1 VAHNLVCRSIKLI
14 DAPRTSQ
21 ARHPQTE
28 EIVRVSTPTWQ
39 NGPSAAAD
47 QTSLRRANLGLVLR
61 HLRDRGPRS
70 RARLAADLGLNK
82 ATVSSLVAELTDRG
96 LVRDGGPARGA
107 VGRPATTVE
116 IDGRRVCGVGAEIN
130 VQHVATLALD
140 LHGDVASE
148 RRLSLDAAGQPP
160 ETVVDHLAALLAAT
174 MQDLDERGAL
184 PVGLVVGTAGLIDSA
199 TGALALAPN
208 LGWRDVPV
216 AAMLRERM
224 GEPAYPIEI
233 DNEANLAAVAEA
245 THGAPHRSDI
255 LVIHGEIG
263 VGGGIITDGRQLR
276 GHRGYAGEFGHMT
289 VDAQGRRCG
298 CGRRGCWETVVGLAR
313 LLDLAAD
320 PDDPV
325 RAPDLSLEARMDE
338 INRRAALGD
347 DRTLAALREI
357 GHGLGIGAAM
367 LANALNPG
375 VIVLSGYFAEVG
387 PWLREVVEAEL
398 AAGVLASEAGGTT
411 VALSTL
417 GFTAAVRGGAAL
429 AVEHVFDDPTVVARR
444 TSDVGVMS

>member
-1 VAHNLVCRSIKLI
+1 M
-14 DAPRTSQ
+14 
-21 ARHPQTE
+21 
-28 EIVRVSTPTWQ
+28 STPSWQ
-39 NGPSAAAD
+39 HGPSAAAD

-61 HLRDRGPRS
+61 NLRDRGPRP

-82 ATVSSLVAELTDRG
+82 ATVSSLVAELTARG
-96 LVRDGGPARGA
+96 LVQDGGAERGA

-130 VQHVATLALD
+130 VHHVATLALD
-140 LHGDVASE
+140 LHGDVASQ

-160 ETVVDHLAALLAAT
+160 EVVIGRLATLLAAT
-174 MQDLDERGAL
+174 MNDLAERDAL
-184 PVGLVVGTAGLIDSA
+184 PVGLVVGSAGLIDSA
-199 TGALALAPN
+199 TGTLALAPN
-208 LGWRDVPV
+208 LGWRGVPV
-216 AAMLRERM
+216 AALLREQL

-245 THGAPHRSDI
+245 THGHPHQGDI
-255 LVIHGEIG
+255 LVIHGEVG
-263 VGGGIITDGRQLR
+263 VGGGIIADGRQIR

-298 CGRRGCWETVVGLAR
+298 CGRRGCWETVVGLSR

-325 RAPDLSLEARMDE
+325 RAPNLGLEARLDE

-347 DRTLAALREI
+347 DRTLVALREV

-387 PWLREVVEAEL
+387 PWLRDVVEAEL
-398 AAGVLASEAGGTT
+398 AAGVLAADAGGTT

-417 GFTAAVRGGAAL
+417 GFTAAVRGGAAV
-429 AVEHVFDDPTVVARR
+429 AVEHVFDDPTVVDRR
-444 TSDVGVMS
+444 VPEELGVIS